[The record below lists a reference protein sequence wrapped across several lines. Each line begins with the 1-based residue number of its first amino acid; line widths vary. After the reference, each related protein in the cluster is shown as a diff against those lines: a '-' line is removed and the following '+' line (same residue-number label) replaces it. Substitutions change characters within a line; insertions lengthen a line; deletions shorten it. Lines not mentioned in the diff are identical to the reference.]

1 MQVQSTHVAATCKSC
16 SAQPSGIAAQSSKV
30 KKAEREVLML
40 NRVNLR
46 HLIDRQNGLFLSV
59 DYRKIGG
66 EKRTLTGRLGVKSY
80 LKGGQ
85 NNVMRDERPY
95 LTVFDIKLRQ
105 YRTVSLDTV
114 SEIRMGKKIYKIID

>member
-1 MQVQSTHVAATCKSC
+1 MQVQSTNVAATCKSR
-16 SAQPSGIAAQSSKV
+16 SSNSFGV
-30 KKAEREVLML
+30 APKKAVREVLML

-85 NNVMRDERPY
+85 NNVEKDERPY
-95 LTVFDIKLRQ
+95 LTVFDIKLCQ

-114 SEIRMGKKIYKIID
+114 SEIRMGGKIYKVID

>member
-1 MQVQSTHVAATCKSC
+1 MQVQSTNVAATCKSC
-16 SAQPSGIAAQSSKV
+16 SAQPSGIAAQSS

-66 EKRTLTGRLGVKSY
+66 EKRTRK
-80 LKGGQ
+80 
-85 NNVMRDERPY
+85 
-95 LTVFDIKLRQ
+95 
-105 YRTVSLDTV
+105 
-114 SEIRMGKKIYKIID
+114 